1 MLSKPNCSLF
11 AGLSK
16 IDDVSTMFEMIINLV
31 FKQNNQQYH
40 LYATS
45 TGGDILAM
53 VWFMQM

>member
-16 IDDVSTMFEMIINLV
+16 IDDVTTLNETIINLA

-53 VWFMQM
+53 VWLMQM